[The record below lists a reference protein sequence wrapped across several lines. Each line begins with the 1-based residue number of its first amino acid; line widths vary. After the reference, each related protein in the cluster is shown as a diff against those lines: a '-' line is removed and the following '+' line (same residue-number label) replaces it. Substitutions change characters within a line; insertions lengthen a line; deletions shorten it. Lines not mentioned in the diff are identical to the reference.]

1 MKEYVITHLHTM
13 NSNSILADS
22 PSKLEDY
29 LKEIKNKDGIRG
41 IIRTEHGHCQN
52 WFKTYQLMEKYN
64 WPGNVRELENIIERA
79 TLFEESPELTVASLP
94 SIFRH
99 AVSRTP
105 RRNINSLDQ
114 MNRTHIEEVLES
126 TGGNKT
132 EASKILGINRST
144 LYRIMKRFKI
154 Q

>member
-52 WFKTYQLMEKYN
+52 WFKTYQLMEK
-64 WPGNVRELENIIERA
+64 WESHLWW
-79 TLFEESPELTVASLP
+79 LF
-94 SIFRH
+94 
-99 AVSRTP
+99 
-105 RRNINSLDQ
+105 
-114 MNRTHIEEVLES
+114 
-126 TGGNKT
+126 
-132 EASKILGINRST
+132 
-144 LYRIMKRFKI
+144 YRKFLSFNNLLNDV
-154 Q
+154 

>member
-64 WPGNVRELENIIERA
+64 EFLFHKNLTKNKGYFGKVHTEN
-79 TLFEESPELTVASLP
+79 
-94 SIFRH
+94 RH
-99 AVSRTP
+99 KKTTP
-105 RRNINSLDQ
+105 VTMWFSKLANI
-114 MNRTHIEEVLES
+114 
-126 TGGNKT
+126 G
-132 EASKILGINRST
+132 
-144 LYRIMKRFKI
+144 
-154 Q
+154 